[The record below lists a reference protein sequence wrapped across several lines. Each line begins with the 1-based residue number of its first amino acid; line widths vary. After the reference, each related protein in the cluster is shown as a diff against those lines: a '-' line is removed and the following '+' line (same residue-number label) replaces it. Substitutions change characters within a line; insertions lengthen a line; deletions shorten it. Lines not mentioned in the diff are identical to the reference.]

1 MGVCEIGC
9 DLEQVAVGIAE
20 VDGYYLT
27 EGAGA
32 VDGTLFDGDVE
43 RFEVGDG
50 LFGGIGGDERGRRS
64 LQWGV
69 RLWGRRCGL
78 TDEG

>member
-43 RFEVGDG
+43 RLEVGDG
-50 LFGGIGGDERGRRS
+50 LFGGIGGDEAEVGGACS
-64 LQWGV
+64 GV
-69 RLWGRRCGL
+69 CGFGV
-78 TDEG
+78 EGVV